1 MTKKLLNEGLGMSLD
16 QALENEGMAQ
26 TVNFGTADTAE
37 AMLAFVEKRDPSFTG
52 K

>member
-1 MTKKLLNEGLGMSLD
+1 MTKKLLNDGLGSSLD

-26 TVNFGTADTAE
+26 TVNFGTSDTAE
-37 AMLAFVEKRDPSFTG
+37 AMLAFIEKRDPTFHG